1 MEEPILP
8 TVPGE
13 KPKRPSLLTIL
24 CNLSFIG
31 SGMNFFSSIVIASFY
46 GSFTEIAKTL
56 AEKYTLPGI
65 DIILESPPAFFFTSG
80 LLYAASFLGVMLMW
94 NLRKIGFHVYTIAQ
108 ILLILAPMY
117 FLKLP
122 GPSLFDIIFSGMFVI
137 LYGVNLKNMH

>member
-8 TVPGE
+8 TVPTE
-13 KPKRPSLLTIL
+13 NPKRPNILTIL
-24 CNLSFIG
+24 CILSFIG
-31 SGMNFFSSIVIASFY
+31 SGMNFFSSIVIAAFY

-80 LLYAASFLGVMLMW
+80 ILYAGSFLGALLMW

-137 LYGVNLKNMH
+137 LYGVNLKYMR